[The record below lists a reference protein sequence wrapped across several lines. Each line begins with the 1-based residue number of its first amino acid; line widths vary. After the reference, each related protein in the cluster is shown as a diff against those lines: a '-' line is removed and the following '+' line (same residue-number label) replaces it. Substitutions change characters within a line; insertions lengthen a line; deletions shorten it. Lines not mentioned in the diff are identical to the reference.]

1 MFRSA
6 REYNYASLCIY
17 FKILHITL
25 HISINNLIFKHSDAK
40 IVTKILEAKGIEI
53 LIVNNGSLEK
63 NSPLFILQ
71 FLCLR
76 TPFFFAVL
84 SLAELSQS
92 RMQ

>member
-25 HISINNLIFKHSDAK
+25 HISINNLILKHSDAK

-63 NSPLFILQ
+63 NSPFVYTSVFMFEDTIL
-71 FLCLR
+71 LR
-76 TPFFFAVL
+76 CHV
-84 SLAELSQS
+84 SC
-92 RMQ
+92 